1 MKFLFRKK
9 KCAKVE
15 HKLETSGKGMNLFQK
30 RQQHVQKYIVDQPN
44 ENYDKDANHSHL
56 QNGNSVNN
64 GVSETNGNYSPSP
77 MFSVNLKHVA
87 GNNASSDGAENG
99 HQNGEASFNI
109 QERAKRKEKKRSL
122 NMCDFG
128 FEPWTSPIKGY
139 YHLLTLSKAASDWP
153 TRVVDERK
161 RKEKI
166 YIFFITIFENL

>member
-1 MKFLFRKK
+1 MTSSISLFVTFLSRQK

-15 HKLETSGKGMNLFQK
+15 HKLQTTGKGMNLFQK

-56 QNGNSVNN
+56 QNGNALN
-64 GVSETNGNYSPSP
+64 GVNGVNETNGNHSPSP

-87 GNNASSDGAENG
+87 GKSSEAAGNG

-109 QERAKRKEKKRSL
+109 QARAKRTTKVTTSL

-153 TRVVDERK
+153 TRVTDERK
-161 RKEKI
+161 TKEKV
-166 YIFFITIFENL
+166 